1 MKKNRFKR
9 FNLSIRQWL
18 IAFST
23 VQAILVIVAAVVIAW
38 FTIPH
43 RHRHHHKNHH
53 APPHHQCEQSS
64 TRSSDNTPH
73 QPEQCAPD
81 KNQHHAENDDEE
93 FDGRKIGPALTL
105 LSTLL
110 ILLACGYFT
119 SSRFLPIIEE
129 LRRTAHRLGEG
140 NLDARADIDRNDEFG
155 ELARTLNH
163 MASRQ
168 QSMIASE
175 RQMVAN
181 ISHEL
186 RTPLARLRVAL
197 ELLEE
202 GSGDVHEVALPS
214 IYQDIAEIES
224 LLDDIFASARLQN
237 TIGDGLLLPPESR
250 KPIDPVNIL
259 NQAIRRC
266 QMRYPQRDIH
276 VQYIDPDLP
285 IIEAHPILFRRALE
299 NILENAHKYS
309 LNKSDRVEVY
319 CQYDVAR
326 DLVVFKVLNT
336 GYNFSE
342 EERQMLMQPFY
353 RAEHTSSTASGLG
366 LGLALVKRI
375 AEAHHGEISLEG
387 REDTWTEV
395 SLSIPPA

>member
-1 MKKNRFKR
+1 MKS
-9 FNLSIRQWL
+9 FNISLRKWF

-23 VQAILVIVAAVVIAW
+23 VQTLLIIVAAIVIAW

-43 RHRHHHKNHH
+43 HHQRNHHDSPPSSHQKHRSSHKNLI
-53 APPHHQCEQSS
+53 
-64 TRSSDNTPH
+64 
-73 QPEQCAPD
+73 PEHELNND
-81 KNQHHAENDDEE
+81 ENNVQFDD
-93 FDGRKIGPALTL
+93 RKIGPALTL

-110 ILLACGYFT
+110 ILLVTGYFAA
-119 SSRFLPIIEE
+119 SRFLPVIEE
-129 LRRTAHRLGEG
+129 LRRTAQRLGDG
-140 NLDARADIDRNDEFG
+140 NLDARADVLGNDELG
-155 ELARTLNH
+155 ELAKSLNH

-168 QSMIASE
+168 QNMIASE

-202 GSGDVHEVALPS
+202 GSGDLHEVALPS

-237 TIGDGLLLPPESR
+237 SVEDGLLLPPESR
-250 KPIDPVNIL
+250 KSVDPVNLL

-276 VQYIDPDLP
+276 VQYLAPDLP
-285 IIEAHPILFRRALE
+285 LIEAHPILFRRALE

-309 LNKSDRVEVY
+309 QNKGDRVEVY

-326 DLVVFKVLNT
+326 EYVMFKVLNT
-336 GYNFSE
+336 GYNLSE
-342 EERQMLMQPFY
+342 EERQMLIQPFY
-353 RAEHTSSTASGLG
+353 RAEHTSSTTSGLG
-366 LGLALVKRI
+366 LGLTLVKRI
-375 AEAHHGEISLEG
+375 AEAHNGELYLEG

-395 SLSIPPA
+395 SLCIPPA